1 MTTPDGARTRG
12 AIDAPLLEL
21 TADVPPRP
29 LPAELAQAR
38 EDALAAATD
47 LRALPEAGLDE
58 SWIWP
63 GHGEVEL
70 RYAAYRVGE
79 RFEQAEVD
87 ARAALAADA
96 TGSPDDGLA
105 ARRIAPVTAARWDL
119 RGLLL
124 RVDAAMFDA
133 EQAPGEWSIR
143 LTLGHVINGQRAYG
157 WGTAWWQAKGY
168 ALDDPGLPASAPD
181 AFWAALPDEAVE
193 EVAGSRE
200 DVIERLDTI
209 VDQATERLAGL
220 PRERLA
226 LGGRWSGLPV
236 SLEFRL
242 ARWSSHVREHT
253 IQVEKSLAWLGAQP
267 TEPDRLARLA
277 LAGYGLAESTVF
289 GRASSVAL
297 ERAVGIVVAAAR
309 EARELAADAR
319 RSASPGR

>member
-1 MTTPDGARTRG
+1 MDG
-12 AIDAPLLEL
+12 PLLEL
-21 TADVPPRP
+21 TADLEARP
-29 LPAELAQAR
+29 IHPDLVRAR
-38 EDALAAATD
+38 QDALAATAD

-58 SWIWP
+58 PWIWP

-70 RYAAYRVGE
+70 RYAAYRVSE
-79 RFEQAEVD
+79 LFEQAEID
-87 ARAALAADA
+87 ARAALASAA
-96 TGSPDDGLA
+96 QTTSDDDLA

-119 RGLLL
+119 RGLLP
-124 RVDAAMFDA
+124 VDAATFDA
-133 EQAPGEWSIR
+133 EPAPGEWSIR
-143 LTLGHVINGQRAYG
+143 LTLGHVISGQRAYG
-157 WGTAWWQAKGY
+157 WGTAWWQGMGFAV
-168 ALDDPGLPASAPD
+168 DDPDLPTSAPD
-181 AFWAALPDEAVE
+181 AYAAMLPDEAVE

-242 ARWSSHVREHT
+242 GRWSSHIREHT
-253 IQVEKSLAWLGAQP
+253 IQVEKSLAWLGAEP

-289 GRASSVAL
+289 GRARSAAVD
-297 ERAVGIVVAAAR
+297 RAAGIVAAAAR
-309 EARELAADAR
+309 EARDVAADAR